1 MTVQQRSLLLWL
13 LLPDIIDFIDV
24 PAPVVVVAV
33 AVAAVLDAVVAV
45 VVVALVIDAVVAV
58 LVVLGS
64 DVEANAR
71 RPTCRLN
78 RFLLRFLQS
87 QCLWHR
93 FVRCGG
99 VTAAEAAA
107 VVVVGVAIAVAV
119 SVVVA
124 AYCCC

>member
-33 AVAAVLDAVVAV
+33 AVAAVLDAVV